1 MTLKN
6 LLFKWIDWPIV
17 SPKDHFYEMRSR
29 LLQCN
34 FELFRQMFTCFHG
47 YAGDTHA
54 LAKLNPVDGGIS
66 EIGQR

>member
-1 MTLKN
+1 
-6 LLFKWIDWPIV
+6 
-17 SPKDHFYEMRSR
+17 MRSG
-29 LLQCN
+29 LLQGN

-54 LAKLNPVDGGIS
+54 LAKLNPTDGGIS